1 MSEEKSNPTPGSAE
15 SWHEVGQQFKALGES
30 LAAALRTAWENEE
43 TQQHLRAMQAG
54 VESMVTEVG
63 QAMQQVATSP
73 EGQQVR
79 AEVEKAA
86 VNAREAA
93 RQSIDEARPQ
103 LVSALQQVNA
113 ELQKLLERLQ
123 GHPPERPPEG

>member
-1 MSEEKSNPTPGSAE
+1 MSEEKPNPAPGSAE

-93 RQSIDEARPQ
+93 RQSLDEARPQ